1 MPRCRS
7 PSYSCTSPLQPAP
20 TENDSLNDQ
29 PADLGH
35 HTFRSGLAAL
45 GVRVAQAI
53 LSLIAAIV
61 LARLL
66 TPEDFGVVA
75 MVVPFVILTNSM
87 ANQGFQTTLIQAPD
101 LTRAQ
106 ASAFFRFA
114 LRANLILVAGF
125 IAASFALRWF
135 YDEAR
140 VVPLAAVWGA
150 LIWLVTL
157 TAFQEA
163 MLKREMRFPTVY
175 AIHFVSLA
183 AGIASAIVAARLGAG
198 YWAILVQ
205 AVMVEV
211 VRAAAVYT
219 ISPWTPRHA
228 PALGESVTSLRSFW
242 WSLAG
247 FRFASWVSEQPDR
260 LLVGRLGGAQTLGVY
275 DTAHRWSAY
284 AFTEPFITLSDIAV
298 ASLSRVRHDAAQYR
312 LFFAREAR
320 AILTLGL
327 PVITFMAVEPA
338 STIRVLL
345 GPQWDGAVPFVR
357 LLCVAAF
364 AGSFTRLTQ
373 WVYFSSGATDRLL
386 RWSLLAQTP
395 VLLLSVLLG
404 ALAGPRGVAIGY
416 TLATTALAVP
426 SVLWCARG
434 TPITLG
440 TFLRAASRPA
450 AAAIGA
456 GLVLLGAS
464 SLLPQGVGASRLL
477 ASLAVYVICFV
488 LAWLVAPG
496 GKGAAYELLLAIR
509 ELKRRSES

>member
-1 MPRCRS
+1 M
-7 PSYSCTSPLQPAP
+7 
-20 TENDSLNDQ
+20 
-29 PADLGH
+29 
-35 HTFRSGLAAL
+35 
-45 GVRVAQAI
+45 
-53 LSLIAAIV
+53 LSLIAAMV

-87 ANQGFQTTLIQAPD
+87 ANQGFQTTLIQAAD

-106 ASAFFRFA
+106 ASSFFWFA
-114 LRANLILVAGF
+114 LRANLALVAGF
-125 IAASFALRWF
+125 IAASFVLAWF

-175 AIHFVSLA
+175 AIHFVSLVV
-183 AGIASAIVAARLGAG
+183 GIASAIGAARLGAG

-211 VRAAAVYT
+211 VRSTAVYT
-219 ISPWTPRHA
+219 ISRWTPARNA
-228 PALGESVTSLRSFW
+228 PPVGASGESLRSFW

-275 DTAHRWSAY
+275 DTAHRWSWY

-327 PVITFMAVEPA
+327 PVIAFMATEPA

-364 AGSFTRLTQ
+364 FGSVTRLTQ
-373 WVYFSSGATDRLL
+373 WVYFSSGGTDRLL

-395 VLLLSVLLG
+395 VLLGAVLLG

-426 SVLWCARG
+426 SVMWCVQG

-440 TFLRAASRPA
+440 GFVRAASRPA

-456 GLVLLGAS
+456 ALALLGAS
-464 SLLPQGVGASRLL
+464 SMLPQAVGASRLL
-477 ASLAVYVICFV
+477 ASLAVYVTCFT

-496 GKGAAYELLLAIR
+496 GKGAAHELLLAIR
-509 ELKRRSES
+509 ELKRRSDA